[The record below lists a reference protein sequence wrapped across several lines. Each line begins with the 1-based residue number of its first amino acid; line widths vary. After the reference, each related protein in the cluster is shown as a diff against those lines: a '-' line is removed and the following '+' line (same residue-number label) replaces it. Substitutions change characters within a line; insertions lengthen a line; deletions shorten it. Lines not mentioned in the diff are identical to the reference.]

1 MTGATVDSTQ
11 TATAAIVGTA
21 LTLLGVIGFVTDP
34 VQGQVMG
41 LFGVNSAHNAVHLLS
56 GLLGIAVG
64 FVASGRYASL
74 YNKLFGL
81 VYLALV
87 PLWLIVPESM
97 DALLNVG
104 LVDTLLHLAL
114 GVVLV
119 GVGYGLDE
127 NTF

>member
-11 TATAAIVGTA
+11 TATAAIVGTLLA
-21 LTLLGVIGFVTDP
+21 LLGVMGFVTNP
-34 VQGQVMG
+34 LQGQLMG
-41 LFGVNSAHNAVHLLS
+41 LFGVNIAHNGVHLLS

-64 FVASGRYASL
+64 FVAGGRYASL

-104 LVDTLLHLAL
+104 LADTLLHLAL
-114 GVVLV
+114 GVVLA

-127 NTF
+127 STF